1 MNRTVI
7 RWGEA
12 MAVHRCADQP
22 TANREQSAIFSLS
35 RSTERAM
42 AAMISYVYRRILMER
57 YLSVLNCGVVF
68 LLANIT
74 MVASFLDSRSSQTAL
89 IYARSGGVM
98 LKRWMAWSYKW
109 VSNRQEKPTI
119 IYNTMVKDRTDRFMA
134 NSRALEESEIPS
146 TMSATM
152 YW

>member
-22 TANREQSAIFSLS
+22 SFSKTAPISQTASANREQSAIFSLS

-119 IYNTMVKDRTDRFMA
+119 IYNTMVKDRTDRYMKQKSS
-134 NSRALEESEIPS
+134 NIE
-146 TMSATM
+146 
-152 YW
+152 